1 MKRVLIVSAV
11 ALMCSMS
18 IPTSV
23 SAVNIISETSL
34 VQEDVKYEELKAEEL
49 PKAVR
54 TALAES
60 YSDYALLKSF
70 IGNEGSYKII
80 LSSSEGDIAVYYN
93 VKGEFVKQEDL
104 AV

>member
-11 ALMCSMS
+11 ALLCSLS

-23 SAVNIISETSL
+23 SAGNLVSETSL

-49 PKAVR
+49 PQKVQ
-54 TALAES
+54 TALAKS
-60 YSDYALLKSF
+60 YSDYAMLKSF
-70 IGNEGSYKII
+70 IGNDGSYKII
-80 LSSSEGDIAVYYN
+80 LSKPEGNIAVYFN
-93 VKGEFVKQEDL
+93 AKGEFVKQEDL

>member
-1 MKRVLIVSAV
+1 MKKVLIVSAV

-34 VQEDVKYEELKAEEL
+34 VHEDVKYEELKAEEL
-49 PKAVR
+49 PKAVQ

-70 IGNEGSYKII
+70 IGNDGSYKIT
-80 LSSSEGDIAVYYN
+80 LTKPEQDIAVYFN
-93 VKGEFVKQEDL
+93 ANGEFVMQEDL

>member
-11 ALMCSMS
+11 ALMCSVS

-23 SAVNIISETSL
+23 SAANLVSGTSF

-49 PKAVR
+49 PKMVQ
-54 TALAES
+54 TAITES
-60 YSDYALLKSF
+60 YSDYAILKSF
-70 IGNEGSYKII
+70 IGNDGSYKII
-80 LSSSEGDIAVYYN
+80 LSKPEGNIAVYFN
-93 VKGEFVKQEDL
+93 AKGEFVKQEDL